1 MKRLLLF
8 RHAKSSWSQT
18 GLADHDRPLAGRG
31 RRAAP
36 AMGRTLAALGLTPAR
51 VLCST
56 SLRTRQTLQL
66 AAEDWP
72 QPISTEYLSALYHA
86 GPATLEALVRRHG
99 AGAETLMVLGHQPG
113 MQEFALD
120 LIQDG
125 ERAARA
131 RLETKFPTAALAVIE
146 FEIDD
151 WHDLEAGSGRLTRYL
166 RPRDLD
172 I

>member
-8 RHAKSSWSQT
+8 RHAKSSWSAP

-36 AMGRTLAALGLTPAR
+36 AMGRRMAELDLIPAR
-51 VLCST
+51 AMCSS

-66 AAEDWP
+66 AAEEWP
-72 QPISTEYLSALYHA
+72 NSPSIEYLSALYHA

-99 AGAETLMVLGHQPG
+99 ADAQKLMVVGHQPG

-120 LIQDG
+120 LIRDG

-146 FEIDD
+146 FQIDD
-151 WHDLEAGSGRLTRYL
+151 WHDLEAGSGRLTRYV
-166 RPRDLD
+166 RPRELDL
-172 I
+172 

>member
-8 RHAKSSWSQT
+8 RHAKSSWSRN
-18 GLADHDRPLAGRG
+18 GLADHDRPLSGRG

-36 AMGRTLAALGLTPAR
+36 AMGRTLAALGLVPAR

-56 SLRTRQTLQL
+56 SQRTRQTLQL
-66 AAEDWP
+66 AAEDWSPAP
-72 QPISTEYLSALYHA
+72 QTEYLAALYHA

-99 AGAETLMVLGHQPG
+99 AGAETLMLVGHQPG

-120 LIQDG
+120 LIRDG

-146 FEIDD
+146 FPIDD
-151 WHDLEAGSGRLTRYL
+151 WHGLEAGTGRLMRYV

-172 I
+172 V